1 MRSLCIFIV
10 LKKLLS
16 VACQHHPE
24 KSSFVREGGR
34 GGIRTPG
41 TLSRTPVFKTG
52 AINQLCHSSELLLL
66 SERGKSII
74 YFLIKKE
81 NRVKKDPI
89 LFILNSSNDSSK
101 DRFAISLIRMLFR
114 LK

>member
-1 MRSLCIFIV
+1 
-10 LKKLLS
+10 
-16 VACQHHPE
+16 
-24 KSSFVREGGR
+24 
-34 GGIRTPG
+34 
-41 TLSRTPVFKTG
+41 
-52 AINQLCHSSELLLL
+52 LLL

-101 DRFAISLIRMLFR
+101 DRFAIYLIRMLFR